1 MLQPNQ
7 FALFFTVALLA
18 VTTYFLLGS
27 VPLLILKHDNPID
40 SRFIRSFYITY
51 FRMAIVAAIGT
62 TASYALA
69 GRAGFA
75 IGAAGIAS
83 LTLILRTRLIPRMD
97 RLGQQI
103 QGADPLAIPEFRKI
117 HKSAILINIAQL
129 AAIVSSLG
137 SF

>member
-1 MLQPNQ
+1 
-7 FALFFTVALLA
+7 
-18 VTTYFLLGS
+18 
-27 VPLLILKHDNPID
+27 
-40 SRFIRSFYITY
+40 
-51 FRMAIVAAIGT
+51 
-62 TASYALA
+62 
-69 GRAGFA
+69 
-75 IGAAGIAS
+75 
-83 LTLILRTRLIPRMD
+83 MD